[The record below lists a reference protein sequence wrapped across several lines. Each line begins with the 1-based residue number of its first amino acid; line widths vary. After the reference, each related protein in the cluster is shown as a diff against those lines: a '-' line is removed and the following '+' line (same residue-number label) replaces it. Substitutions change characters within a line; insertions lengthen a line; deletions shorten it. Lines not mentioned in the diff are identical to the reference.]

1 MSGLR
6 YLPPRAKVAP
16 MLKRLI
22 PLAAVITFTLPA
34 PALGQQGVTS
44 SADSRATEAGRQI
57 LHQGGTAAD
66 AAVAMVA
73 VLTLV
78 EPQSSG
84 IGGGGLMVYHNA
96 KDGSTATID
105 GREMAPASA
114 KADRFL
120 GPDGKPRGYMD
131 VIPGGLSVGVPGNMR
146 LMETAHKNWGKLDWK
161 ALFQPAIKLAEE
173 GFEVTPVLYARL
185 LQSEPVWK
193 DFPAA
198 RALYYVDGKPAPVG
212 TTIRNPAY
220 AALLRDIAARG
231 PDAFYTGANARA
243 ISDAVAK
250 APRNP
255 AVLTVKDIAAYKAK
269 ERPAVCTTYRVYKV
283 CGMGPPSSGAT
294 TVFGI
299 LGMVEGWDMKA
310 MGKDNPM
317 SWHLLAEAMQLSYAD
332 RAAYLGDGDFV
343 DVPVKGLL
351 DKSYLGQRRQLI
363 SPFGAAG
370 RYNPG
375 TPPGAKPRAAAA
387 PVPEQGTTHFVAV
400 DAAGNV
406 VSMTSTIESIFG
418 SHLIANGYF
427 LNNELTDFDLAPIQD
442 GVPTANRVQAG
453 KRPLS
458 SMAPTI
464 VYGPDGKV
472 VLAVGSA
479 GGKRII
485 MHVTKVLIG
494 VLDWGLDAKTAMELP
509 NLFYGRDGV
518 LIEDTDAG
526 KAIAA
531 KMKPFGYSFT
541 PTDLGSKLN
550 AVERVGD
557 GWRGAADPRG
567 PGTSAVDGAPP
578 QG

>member
-1 MSGLR
+1 
-6 YLPPRAKVAP
+6 
-16 MLKRLI
+16 MLKKLR
-22 PLAAVITFTLPA
+22 PLAALLSATLSLPA
-34 PALGQQGVTS
+34 LAQGVTS
-44 SADSRATEAGRQI
+44 SADSRATDAGRQI
-57 LHQGGTAAD
+57 LQDGGTAAD

-84 IGGGGLMVYHNA
+84 IGGGGFMLHHDA
-96 KDGSTATID
+96 RDGSISTID
-105 GREMAPASA
+105 GRETAPAA
-114 KADRFL
+114 ATPDRFL
-120 GPDGKPRGYMD
+120 GPDGKPRPYMD
-131 VIPGGLSVGVPGNMR
+131 AIPGGLSVGVPGNMR
-146 LMETAHKNWGKLDWK
+146 LMEMAHKKWGKLEWK

-173 GFEVTPVLYARL
+173 GFEVSPALYNWL
-185 LQSEPVWK
+185 NQYQPVWK

-198 RALYYVDGKPAPVG
+198 RAIYYIDGKPAPVG
-212 TTIRNPAY
+212 TRLKNPAY

-243 ISDAVAK
+243 IGTAVAG
-250 APRNP
+250 APRN
-255 AVLTVKDIAAYKAK
+255 AATLTARDLAAYKAK

-317 SWHLLAEAMQLSYAD
+317 SWHLLSEAMQLSYAD

-343 DVPVKGLL
+343 DVPARGLL
-351 DKSYLGQRRQLI
+351 DKAYLAERRQLI
-363 SPFGAAG
+363 SPYRAAG
-370 RYNPG
+370 RYEPG
-375 TPPGAKPRAAAA
+375 TPPGASPRAAAP
-387 PVPEQGTTHFVAV
+387 PVPEQGTTHFVTA
-400 DAAGNV
+400 DRAGNV
-406 VSMTSTIESIFG
+406 VSMTSTVESIFG
-418 SHLIANGYF
+418 SQLIANGYF
-427 LNNELTDFDLAPIQD
+427 LNNELTDFDFAPTKD

-494 VLDWGLDAKTAMELP
+494 VLDWGLDAKAAMELP
-509 NLFYGRDGV
+509 NLFFGPSGVVIENDEAGR
-518 LIEDTDAG
+518 
-526 KAIAA
+526 AIAA
-531 KMKPFGYSFT
+531 KMQPFGYRIT

-550 AVERVGD
+550 AIERVGD

-567 PGTSAVDGAPP
+567 PGTSSVDGAPP